1 MISEQD
7 KQAILNGAY
16 AVSRRGHKAKYLG
29 ETSSLSHPYCFVYY
43 DQKGKIIVSYHLTK
57 NFIHYKEEPSTFDVV
72 GLWQD
77 KPEPFALEKA
87 LAGEPVITRDNCKA
101 YVQAMVE
108 QSEELLHYTLIGY
121 GFNGINK
128 EFLHWDKNGLSL
140 KDDISCNDIVGM
152 WKEPEPVSNTVTLTL
167 PCPLKEL
174 KDEMWFIGSDGVVFK
189 SDFQKDNPKRTCNID
204 KFNAGF
210 YFGSEEDAQAWLD
223 AMKNNRR

>member
-1 MISEQD
+1 MISKQD
-7 KQAILNGAY
+7 KQKFFDGEYGVN
-16 AVSRRGHKAKYLG
+16 KAGVKVKYIG
-29 ETSSLSHPYCFVYY
+29 KTSLSGWY
-43 DQKGKIIVSYHLTK
+43 DHMVATLNEKNEIVD
-57 NFIHYKEEPSTFDVV
+57 IHYLDDYLRGSASNRPFNDVI

-77 KPEPFALEKA
+77 KPEPFNLERA

-140 KDDISCNDIVGM
+140 KDDISCNDIIGM
-152 WKEPEPVSNTVTLTL
+152 WKEPQPEPKTVTLTL
-167 PCPLKEL
+167 PCPLKEPTGRKWYVNSEL
-174 KDEMWFIGSDGVVFK
+174 DTPVCKDTGIYDETFISKG
-189 SDFQKDNPKRTCNID
+189 C
-204 KFNAGF
+204 
-210 YFGSEEDAQAWLD
+210 YFATKEDAKAWLD